1 MYTECRAAVKGP
13 DGSGRHT
20 FPVGH
25 DCATSFSHVG
35 LRDEQKPGRRNA
47 TMNPHDQDST
57 HHHLCLVD
65 GSGFIFRAF
74 HALPVLTRPD
84 RTPVNAVL
92 GFSNM
97 LLKLLDDLQATH
109 LAVIFD
115 SARASFRNE
124 LAPDYKANRPDP
136 PDELIPQFPLVRE
149 ATRAFNVECLET
161 PGFEADDLIATYA
174 RQAEAAG
181 MDVSIVSS
189 DKDLMQLVSD
199 RISMFDAIKN
209 RKIGR
214 AEVKEKFGVGPEK
227 VVDVQAL
234 AGDSTDNVPGVPGI
248 GVKTAALLIHEYG
261 DLDALLSRAGT
272 IKQPKRRQSLIE
284 FADQARL
291 SRKLVRLRDDVP
303 TDLTVNQLRRRDP
316 DPQRLLTFLNEQGF
330 KSLMAKI
337 QSRMAASGEH
347 GPQTEGVPTP
357 DGPTA
362 THYELVQ
369 SHAVLQDWIT
379 QARYGGVVA
388 IKTETTLTDENRAEP
403 VGLSLCVRPGRACY
417 VPFAHRLPAPASES
431 DDAAEPEHAAH
442 PRAPLVQIPL
452 EEALDLLRPLFADPA
467 VLKIG
472 HHLKDDV
479 VVLQRYGVTL
489 SPADD
494 TMLMSYVLDGGSHGH
509 GLDELAERHFGHAT
523 VTFKDVTGTGKSHR
537 TFDLVPPE
545 EALAY
550 AAENA
555 DVIVRLHQFLKP
567 RLLAERMVTT
577 YETLE
582 RPLLAVLADV
592 EAAGIRVDR
601 EKLESLSREFAAR
614 QVTLEHDVYDLAG
627 HTFNVGSPKQLG
639 EVLFDEMRLE
649 GGQKGKSGAYST
661 GADVLETLAAEGHAL
676 PAKVL
681 DWRQLDKLKR
691 TYADALVEQ
700 INAQTGRVHTSFAM
714 AATSTGRLSS
724 IDPNLQNIPIRTED
738 GRKIRHAFVAEPGR
752 RLLSLDYS
760 QIELRL
766 LAHVA
771 DVGTL
776 KQAFHEGQDI
786 HALTAGQLFGVAPD
800 EVDPTMRRKAK
811 AINFGIIYGISAFGL
826 GRQLGMTND
835 EAAAYMQAYFERYPG
850 IPEYMDRTKRFCRE
864 RGYVETLFGRRCHV
878 PGIHDKNAVLR
889 NFSERAA
896 INAPIQG
903 TAADVLKR
911 AMIRVPPALARHHLK
926 AKATMLLTVHDELL
940 FEADADAVEQTAEVV
955 KHVMESATLPALQL
969 SVPLTVDVRQGT
981 TWGEA
986 H

>member
-1 MYTECRAAVKGP
+1 
-13 DGSGRHT
+13 
-20 FPVGH
+20 
-25 DCATSFSHVG
+25 
-35 LRDEQKPGRRNA
+35 
-47 TMNPHDQDST
+47 MNPQDQDST
-57 HHHLCLVD
+57 RHHLCLVD

-115 SARASFRNE
+115 SARESFRNE
-124 LAPDYKANRPDP
+124 LAPNYKANRPDP

-149 ATRAFNVECLET
+149 ATRAFNVECIEK

-181 MDVSIVSS
+181 MDVIIVSS

-214 AEVKEKFGVGPEK
+214 TEVKEKFGVGPEK

-248 GVKTAALLIHEYG
+248 GIKTAALLIQEYG
-261 DLDALLSRAGT
+261 DLDSLLARAEE
-272 IKQPKRRQSLIE
+272 IKQPKRRQSLID

-303 TDLTVNQLRRRDP
+303 TDLTVNQLQRRGP
-316 DPQRLLTFLNEQGF
+316 DPQQLLPFLNEQGF
-330 KSLMAKI
+330 KALMAKI
-337 QSRMAASGEH
+337 QSRMAASDKDR
-347 GPQTEGVPTP
+347 PQIEGAPTATP
-357 DGPTA
+357 DGPPA
-362 THYELVQ
+362 PHYELVQ
-369 SHAVLQDWIT
+369 SREVLQDWIT

-388 IKTETTLTDENRAEP
+388 IKTETTPTDKTRAEL

-417 VPFAHRLPAPASES
+417 VPLAHRLPAPASES
-431 DDAAEPEHAAH
+431 DHSDSSEAEHASQ

-452 EEALDLLRPLFADPA
+452 EDALDLLRPLFADPS

-489 SPADD
+489 SPVDD

-509 GLDELAERHFGHAT
+509 GVDELAERHFGRAT
-523 VTFKDVTGTGKSHR
+523 ITFKDVTGTGKSQR
-537 TFDLVPPE
+537 TFDLVPLE
-545 EALAY
+545 QALAY
-550 AAENA
+550 AAERA
-555 DVIVRLHQFLKP
+555 DVIVWLHQFLKP

-582 RPLLAVLADV
+582 RPLLSVLADV
-592 EAAGIRVDR
+592 EAAGIHVDR
-601 EKLESLSREFAAR
+601 EKLESLSREFAER
-614 QVTLEHDVYDLAG
+614 QAVLEKDVHDLAG
-627 HTFNVGSPKQLG
+627 HAFNVGSPKQLG
-639 EVLFDEMRLE
+639 EVLFDELRME

-661 GADVLETLAAEGHAL
+661 GADVLETLAAEGHEL

-681 DWRQLDKLKR
+681 DWRQLDKLKS
-691 TYADALVEQ
+691 TYTDALVQQ
-700 INAQTGRVHTSFAM
+700 INARTGRVHTSFAM

-724 IDPNLQNIPIRTED
+724 TDPNLQNIPIRTED

-752 RLLSLDYS
+752 VLLSLDYS

-776 KQAFHEGQDI
+776 KQAFHDGQDI

-800 EVDPTMRRKAK
+800 EVDPTTRRKAK

-826 GRQLGMTND
+826 GRQLGIANE
-835 EAAAYMQAYFERYPG
+835 EAAAYMKAYFERYPG

-911 AMIRVPPALARHHLK
+911 AMIRVPPALARHHLD

-940 FEADADAVEQTAEVV
+940 FEVDAEAVEQTAEIV
-955 KHVMESATLPALQL
+955 KHVMESATLPPLQL
-969 SVPLTVDVRQGT
+969 SVPLTVDIKQGT
-981 TWGEA
+981 SWGEA

>member
-1 MYTECRAAVKGP
+1 MT
-13 DGSGRHT
+13 
-20 FPVGH
+20 
-25 DCATSFSHVG
+25 
-35 LRDEQKPGRRNA
+35 LQ
-47 TMNPHDQDST
+47 DQNST
-57 HHHLCLVD
+57 RQRLCLVD

-74 HALPVLTRPD
+74 HALPVLTRSD
-84 RTPVNAVL
+84 QTPVNAVL

-97 LLKLLDDLQATH
+97 LLKLLDDLHATH

-115 SARASFRNE
+115 SARESFRNE

-149 ATRAFNVECLET
+149 ATRAFNVECLEK

-181 MDVSIVSS
+181 MDVIIISS

-209 RKIGR
+209 RTIGR
-214 AEVKEKFGVGPEK
+214 TEVKEKFGVGPEK

-248 GVKTAALLIHEYG
+248 GIKTAALLIQEYG
-261 DLDALLSRAGT
+261 DLDALLSRAGE
-272 IKQPKRRQSLIE
+272 IKQPKRRQSLID
-284 FADQARL
+284 FADQAKL
-291 SRKLVRLRDDVP
+291 SRELVRLRDDVP
-303 TDLTVNQLRRRDP
+303 TDLTVDRLQRRDP
-316 DPQRLLTFLNEQGF
+316 DPQRLLTFLKEQGF
-330 KSLMAKI
+330 KALMAKI
-337 QSRMAASGEH
+337 QSRTASGED
-347 GPQTEGVPTP
+347 GPQIEGVPTSTP
-357 DGPTA
+357 DEPTA

-388 IKTETTLTDENRAEP
+388 IKTATTLTDENRTEP

-417 VPFAHRLPAPASES
+417 VPFAHRPPAPDSES
-431 DDAAEPEHAAH
+431 DDADSAEEEDAAH
-442 PRAPLVQIPL
+442 PRVPLIQIPH
-452 EEALDLLRPLFADPA
+452 EEALACLRPLFADPS

-472 HHLKDDV
+472 HHVKDDL
-479 VVLQRYGVTL
+479 VVLRRYGVTL
-489 SPADD
+489 SPVDD

-509 GLDELAERHFGHAT
+509 GLDELAERHFGQT
-523 VTFKDVTGTGKSHR
+523 TITFKDVAGTGKSRR
-537 TFDLVPPE
+537 TFDRVPPE
-545 EALAY
+545 QALAY
-550 AAENA
+550 AAEAA
-555 DVIVRLHQFLKP
+555 DVTLRLHQFFKP
-567 RLLAERMVTT
+567 RLSAERMVTT

-582 RPLLAVLADV
+582 RPLISVLADV

-601 EKLESLSREFAAR
+601 EKLESLSREFAER
-614 QVTLEHDVYDLAG
+614 QAALEKDVYDLAG
-627 HTFNVGSPKQLG
+627 HTFNLGSPKQLG
-639 EVLFDEMRLE
+639 KVLFDEMRLE
-649 GGQKGKSGAYST
+649 GGQKGKSGAYAT
-661 GADVLETLAAEGHAL
+661 GADVLETLAADGHEL

-681 DWRQLDKLKR
+681 DWRQLDKLQR

-700 INAQTGRVHTSFAM
+700 IDARTGRVHTSFAM

-724 IDPNLQNIPIRTED
+724 TDPNLQNIPIRTED
-738 GRKIRHAFVAEPGR
+738 GRKIRHAFVTTPGR
-752 RLLSLDYS
+752 LLLSLDYS

-771 DVGTL
+771 DVGAL
-776 KQAFHEGQDI
+776 KQAFHEGQDV

-800 EVDPTMRRKAK
+800 EVDPAMRRKAK
-811 AINFGIIYGISAFGL
+811 AINFGIIYGISSFGL
-826 GRQLGMTND
+826 GRQLGMTGE
-835 EAAAYMQAYFERYPG
+835 EAAAYMKTYFDRYPG
-850 IPEYMDRTKRFCRE
+850 IQEYMDRTKRFCRE

-911 AMIRVPPALARHHLK
+911 AMIRVPPALARHLLN
-926 AKATMLLTVHDELL
+926 AKAAMLLTVHDELV
-940 FEADADAVEQTAEVV
+940 FEADADAAEQTGEVV
-955 KHVMESATLPALQL
+955 KHVMESATLPALRL
-969 SVPLTVDVRQGT
+969 SVPLTVDVRQGNS
-981 TWGEA
+981 WGEA

>member
-1 MYTECRAAVKGP
+1 M
-13 DGSGRHT
+13 
-20 FPVGH
+20 
-25 DCATSFSHVG
+25 TS
-35 LRDEQKPGRRNA
+35 
-47 TMNPHDQDST
+47 HDQHST
-57 HHHLCLVD
+57 RQRLCLVD

-74 HALPVLTRPD
+74 HALPVLTRSD
-84 RTPVNAVL
+84 QTPVNAVL

-97 LLKLLDDLQATH
+97 LLKLLDDLHATH

-115 SARASFRNE
+115 SARKSFRNE

-149 ATRAFNVECLET
+149 ATRAFNVACIEK

-181 MDVSIVSS
+181 MDVIIISS

-199 RISMFDAIKN
+199 RISMFDALKN
-209 RKIGR
+209 RTIGR
-214 AEVKEKFGVGPEK
+214 TEVKEKFGVGPEK

-248 GVKTAALLIHEYG
+248 GIKTAALLIQEYG
-261 DLDALLSRAGT
+261 DLDALMARAGE
-272 IKQPKRRQSLIE
+272 IKQPKRRQSLID

-291 SRKLVRLRDDVP
+291 SRELVRLRDDVSM
-303 TDLTVNQLRRRDP
+303 DLTVDRLQRRDP

-330 KSLMAKI
+330 KALMAKI
-337 QSRMAASGEH
+337 QSRAASGEN
-347 GPQTEGVPTP
+347 GPQIEGVPTSTP
-357 DGPTA
+357 DEPTA
-362 THYELVQ
+362 AHYELVQ

-379 QARYGGVVA
+379 RARYGGAVA
-388 IKTETTLTDENRAEP
+388 VKTATTAADGTRAEP

-417 VPFAHRLPAPASES
+417 VPFAHRPPAPDSES
-431 DDAAEPEHAAH
+431 DDADFTEEKDAAH
-442 PRAPLVQIPL
+442 PRVPLIQIPL
-452 EEALDLLRPLFADPA
+452 EEALACLRPLFADPS

-472 HHLKDDV
+472 HHVKDDV
-479 VVLQRYGVTL
+479 VVLRRYGVTL
-489 SPADD
+489 SPVDD

-509 GLDELAERHFGHAT
+509 GLDELAERHFGQPT
-523 VTFKDVTGTGKSHR
+523 ITFKDVAGTGKSR
-537 TFDLVPPE
+537 RPFDRVPPE
-545 EALAY
+545 QALAC
-550 AAENA
+550 AAEAA
-555 DVIVRLHQFLKP
+555 DVTFRLHQFLKP
-567 RLLAERMVTT
+567 RLPSERMVTT

-582 RPLLAVLADV
+582 RPLIAVLADV
-592 EAAGIRVDR
+592 ETAGIRVDR
-601 EKLESLSREFAAR
+601 EKLESLSREFAER
-614 QVTLEHDVYDLAG
+614 QAALENDVYALAG
-627 HTFNVGSPKQLG
+627 HAFNLGSPKQLG
-639 EVLFDEMRLE
+639 KVLFDEMRLE
-649 GGQKGKSGAYST
+649 GGQKGKSGAYAT
-661 GADVLETLAAEGHAL
+661 GADVLETLAAEGHEL

-700 INAQTGRVHTSFAM
+700 IDARTGRVHTSFAM

-724 IDPNLQNIPIRTED
+724 TDPNLQNVPIRTED
-738 GRKIRHAFVAEPGR
+738 GRKIRHAFVTTPGR
-752 RLLSLDYS
+752 LLLSLDYS

-771 DVGTL
+771 DVEAL
-776 KQAFHEGQDI
+776 KRAFHEGQDV
-786 HALTAGQLFGVAPD
+786 HALTAAQLFGVAPD
-800 EVDPTMRRKAK
+800 QVDPTMRRKAK

-826 GRQLGMTND
+826 GRQLGMTGE
-835 EAAAYMQAYFERYPG
+835 EAAAYMKTYFDRYPG
-850 IPEYMDRTKRFCRE
+850 IQEYMDRTKRCCRE

-911 AMIRVPPALARHHLK
+911 AMIRVPPALARHRLD
-926 AKATMLLTVHDELL
+926 AKVAMLLTVHDELI
-940 FEADADAVEQTAEVV
+940 FEADADAAEQTGEVV
-955 KHVMESATLPALQL
+955 QHVMESATLPALQL
-969 SVPLTVDVRQGT
+969 SVPLTVDVRQGHS
-981 TWGEA
+981 WGEA